1 MNWFLVKL
9 VFRILC
15 GDGQHQAQFDE
26 QWRLLRAPDGRSA
39 LKKAY
44 DLGEKE
50 ATVFMNQQDVRIQ
63 WRFLGVVSMKEVD
76 MDTEQVELC
85 SCTQEPED
93 DLTYLSKI
101 RRQASLLRAAE
112 LASPSVSS

>member
-26 QWRLLRAPDGRSA
+26 QWRLLRAADGRAA

-50 ATVFMNQQDVRIQ
+50 GAVFMSHQDVRIQ
-63 WRFLGVVSMKEVD
+63 WRFLGVVAMKEVD
-76 MDTEQVELC
+76 MDSGQVELC
-85 SCTQEPED
+85 SYTQEPED
-93 DLTYLSKI
+93 ELMYLSKI
-101 RRQASLLRAAE
+101 RRQASLLRAEE
-112 LASPSVSS
+112 LASPSPSS